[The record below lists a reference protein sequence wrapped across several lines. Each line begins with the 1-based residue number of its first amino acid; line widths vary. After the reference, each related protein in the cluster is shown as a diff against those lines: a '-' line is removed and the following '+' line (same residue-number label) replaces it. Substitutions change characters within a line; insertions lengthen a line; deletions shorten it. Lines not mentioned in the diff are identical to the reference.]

1 MWTSDVYIFTQQIW
15 NTCLHDSNSKESLNS
30 YKSNCVKPKFVSKK
44 AALPHFSDIK
54 QRNKSRTRTFI
65 NCLVKP
71 TSLITSLSQ
80 RTSVE
85 CVTQYSFMTVWN
97 KRGGLDPLMVSNVW
111 DASEDSGIDR
121 LFSSWTQ
128 PWQEEPKNQKQRIK
142 NFHVTHLYKYLLHE
156 FSYWLNFYGCV
167 SQRVSVEAT
176 QHETKQAT
184 STRTWPVQQK
194 LSTYNKQRWR
204 VLVALSP
211 SEHLL

>member
-1 MWTSDVYIFTQQIW
+1 MSTLNFQQSIYLTSLILWPSDVYIFTQQIW
-15 NTCLHDSNSKESLNS
+15 NTCLHDSNSKESLS
-30 YKSNCVKPKFVSKK
+30 HKSNCVKPKLYVKK
-44 AALPHFSDIK
+44 QRYHIFQI

-128 PWQEEPKNQKQRIK
+128 PWCLSRDLWKRNTFIDERA
-142 NFHVTHLYKYLLHE
+142 
-156 FSYWLNFYGCV
+156 
-167 SQRVSVEAT
+167 R
-176 QHETKQAT
+176 ETEGINT
-184 STRTWPVQQK
+184 
-194 LSTYNKQRWR
+194 LRWDM
-204 VLVALSP
+204 VW
-211 SEHLL
+211 